1 MKLNTSLKLKANIVS
16 PVPLLDVLLL
26 LVMFFVLAVN
36 FIGSSGLVL
45 ELPAATTASVYA
57 GDIVKIS
64 IVSDGVYLNEK
75 EVNRTEL
82 KEELLNLKA
91 EKEDSLIVINADDGV
106 THARIVELIDLARS
120 SGFNRLAIAT
130 ERNKD

>member
-1 MKLNTSLKLKANIVS
+1 MKLNTSLKLKTNIVS
-16 PVPLLDVLLL
+16 PVPLLDVVLL

-45 ELPAATTASVYA
+45 ELPATVTASVYA

-64 IVSDGVYLNEK
+64 IISDDVYLDKK
-75 EVNRTEL
+75 EVTVAEL
-82 KEELLNLKA
+82 KDELMNLKA
-91 EKEDSLIVINADDGV
+91 ENEDSLIVINADDGV
-106 THARIVELIDLARS
+106 AHARIVELIDLARS

-130 ERNKD
+130 ERNRD